1 MKTTKISNFIMMAFL
16 GCCSIYSVSAQQ
28 ASAIG
33 VQRPK
38 LVVGIVIDQMRWDYL
53 YRYQKRY
60 TDGGFK
66 RLLNEGFSCENTV
79 IPYVPSVTAIGHTC
93 IYTGSVP
100 SIHGIAGNNFVKNG
114 EKVYCT
120 DDDTVKPVGSNSEA
134 GLMSPRN
141 LWVTTIGDEMKI
153 ASNGR
158 AKVVGV
164 ALKDRASILPAGHNL
179 DGMFWFDDK
188 SGNFITSTYYM
199 NQLPKWVKAFNSK
212 KLPEYYLSEKWNTLY
227 PKDTYTESTSDENE
241 YENGIK
247 KGVKATLPLNL
258 PELYKKYGYNIIRN
272 TPFGNSLTF
281 DMAKAAIDGEQLG
294 ADDETDLLAVSC
306 SSTDYIGHQVGTHA
320 VETED
325 TYLRLDKAIA
335 DFLSYLD
342 AKVGKGNY
350 LVFLSADHGAMNN
363 ARFLQDRRIPAGNW
377 DDGVAA
383 KKLNEVL
390 AKEYPNTGDLVKT
403 VMNYQVFFN
412 REVIKNQ
419 HLDFAKIKQ
428 TVVDFLKEDSCV
440 LYACDMEK
448 TMTESIP
455 EEVKYR
461 IVNGYNRER
470 SGDIQIVLKPN
481 FYTHG
486 MKGTDHG
493 AWNLYDTHIPLVFMG
508 WGIKHGATTKRTFM
522 TDIAPTIGA
531 LIHVQAPNGC
541 VGQPIS
547 FTR

>member
-38 LVVGIVIDQMRWDYL
+38 LVVGIVNDQMRWDYL

-164 ALKDRASILPAGHNL
+164 ALKDRASILPAGHNP
-179 DGMFWFDDK
+179 DGAFWFDDK

-199 NQLPKWVKAFNSK
+199 NQLPKWVEAFNGK
-212 KLPEYYLSEKWNTLY
+212 KLPEHYLSEKWNTLY

-342 AKVGKGNY
+342 TKVGKGNY

-363 ARFLQDRRIPAGNW
+363 VRFLQDRRIPAGNW

-383 KKLNEVL
+383 KKLNEVI
-390 AKEYPNTGDLVKT
+390 AKEFPNTVDLVKT

-470 SGDIQIVLKPN
+470 SGDVQIVLKPN

-493 AWNLYDTHIPLVFMG
+493 AWNLYDTHSPLVFMG